1 MKQLLIKVP
10 DELMEQLNNLP
21 NKSQT
26 VREAIEAYLSGKT
39 TPASSSS
46 ELLSI
51 EAMLDVRFAAL
62 LEAINSKL
70 TIKPTEEFVPKAP
83 DPITGYA
90 CCLNEQKPCKH
101 WAWDGVKQSYT
112 NNLTGEVREIYL

>member
-1 MKQLLIKVP
+1 MKTSKTFRLS
-10 DELMEQLNNLP
+10 E
-21 NKSQT
+21 
-26 VREAIEAYLSGKT
+26 EAINIINLQENQSKYIEDLILSKT

-51 EAMLDVRFAAL
+51 EAMLDARFAAL

-83 DPITGYA
+83 DPITGYS